1 MKKQLY
7 FILIAL
13 SFVLVLN
20 RCTSDFR
27 LTAPYK
33 EVVLVY
39 GLLSQNETVH
49 YIRIHK
55 AFLDENTSALVL
67 AANPDSIYYPD
78 ILDVSIT
85 ESGSNQVYQLQ
96 RVDGDTLNPPIVK
109 DSGTFA
115 QHPNILYRFYAS
127 LQDDKTYTLKIRN
140 TVTGKEVSASTNLV
154 QDFNI
159 LRPFHDLA
167 LNWVGPTSFQAIWNL
182 PVNGRVHDLSVR
194 LKYHIANKS
203 APLINIK
210 DTFVD
215 IPIFQGKNFD
225 QSKPKVEIPGDLF
238 YQGIRFRMAPNQQ
251 IYRYA
256 DSLEFTFTVGSM
268 EFSNFIEFNKGQTG
282 ITANQIGGN
291 YTNIN
296 GGYGIFAA
304 RYSKTVRNIPLSIQS
319 EDTLGCGHITGD
331 LNFAPYKDFTKHPN
345 YPLCD

>member
-1 MKKQLY
+1 MKKEIIV
-7 FILIAL
+7 ILL
-13 SFVLVLN
+13 VLVSFIGLN
-20 RCTSDFR
+20 RCTTDFQ

-33 EVVLVY
+33 EVMLVY
-39 GLLSQNETVH
+39 GLLNQRDQVH

-55 AFLDENTSALVL
+55 AFLDENTSALLL
-67 AANPDSIYYPD
+67 ANNPDSIYYPD
-78 ILDVSIT
+78 ILDITVT
-85 ESGSNQVYQLQ
+85 ESNTNQVYQLQ

-115 QHPNILYRFYAS
+115 QHPNILYRFSA
-127 LQDDKTYTLKIRN
+127 LLKDDKEYTLNIRN
-140 TVTGKEVSASTNLV
+140 TETGKELSATTNLV

-182 PVNGRVHDLSVR
+182 PVNGKVHDLSIR
-194 LKYHIANKS
+194 LKYHIANRS
-203 APLINIK
+203 APFVNIK

-225 QSKPKVEIPGDLF
+225 MAQSKFEIPGDLF
-238 YQGIRFRMAPNQQ
+238 YQGIRYRMEPDPQ

-256 DSLEFTFTVGSM
+256 DSLEFTFTVGSI

-296 GGYGIFAA
+296 GGYGIFAS
-304 RYSKTVRNIPLSIQS
+304 RFSKTVRNIPLSIQS
-319 EDTLGCGHITGD
+319 QDTLGCGHITCD
-331 LNFAPYKDFTKHPN
+331 LGFAPYKDFTKHPN